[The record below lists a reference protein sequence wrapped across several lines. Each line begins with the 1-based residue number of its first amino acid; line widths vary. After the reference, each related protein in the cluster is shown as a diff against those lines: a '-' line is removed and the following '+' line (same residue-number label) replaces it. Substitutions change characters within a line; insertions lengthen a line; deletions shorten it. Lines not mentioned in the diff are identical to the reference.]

1 MSALLDICARLAA
14 QADHVGTSDRG
25 LEIKLSDGVSVVF
38 LSDPDAGGFCAGGI
52 TENADP
58 TMKKQLTAEMASLGR
73 PLFIIDPDKGDGVA
87 ELTRLYAKGK
97 QA

>member
-1 MSALLDICARLAA
+1 MFIFSLTLR
-14 QADHVGTSDRG
+14 
-25 LEIKLSDGVSVVF
+25 
-38 LSDPDAGGFCAGGI
+38 GGFCAGGV

-58 TMKKQLTAEMASLGR
+58 TMKKQLKAEMASMGR
-73 PLFIIDPDKGDGVA
+73 PLFFIDPDKGDGVA

>member
-1 MSALLDICARLAA
+1 MAA

-38 LSDPDAGGFCAGGI
+38 LSDPEGGGFCAGGI
-52 TENADP
+52 TDDADP
-58 TMKKQLTAEMASLGR
+58 TMKKQLKAEMASMGR
-73 PLFIIDPDKGDGVA
+73 PLFFIDPDKGDGVA

>member
-1 MSALLDICARLAA
+1 MKICDLLTA
-14 QADHVGTSDRG
+14 QADRVATSDRG

-58 TMKKQLTAEMASLGR
+58 TMKKQLTAEMESMGR
-73 PLFIIDPDKGDGVA
+73 PLFFIDPDKGDGVD
-87 ELTRLYAKGK
+87 ELSRLYAKAK
-97 QA
+97 PA